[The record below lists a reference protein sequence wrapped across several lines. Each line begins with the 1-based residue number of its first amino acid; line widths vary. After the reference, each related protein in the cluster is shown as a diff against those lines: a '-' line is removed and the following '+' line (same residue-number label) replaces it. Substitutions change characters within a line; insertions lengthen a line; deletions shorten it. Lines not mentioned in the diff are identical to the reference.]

1 MEPFQMQNITTLP
14 TVNFVREGLKM
25 GLINGAIALL
35 IMYGGYFMGLD
46 TFVNVQFISRFVPY
60 MMLILILYGFQ
71 LRKRQGGYLALKDG
85 LQYAFMSYV
94 ISTLLI
100 AAGTYIL
107 FNLVD
112 KDLTV
117 KVYDIAVEKTRR
129 MMESLGQ
136 KSDEIE
142 KEISK
147 MGTRESQQTGIK
159 TIFLGVGIDL
169 ITGFVMS
176 LVISLIIRKEKR
188 VQLT

>member
-1 MEPFQMQNITTLP
+1 MQ
-14 TVNFVREGLKM
+14 
-25 GLINGAIALL
+25 
-35 IMYGGYFMGLD
+35 GGYF
-46 TFVNVQFISRFVPY
+46 
-60 MMLILILYGFQ
+60 
-71 LRKRQGGYLALKDG
+71 ALKDA
-85 LQYAFMSYV
+85 LQYAFKSYA
-94 ISTLLI
+94 ISTILF
-100 AAGTYIL
+100 ADGTYIL
-107 FNLVD
+107 FKLVD

-129 MMESLGQ
+129 MMEGLGQ

-176 LVISLIIRKEKR
+176 LVIALIIRKEKR
-188 VQLT
+188 AQLT